1 MNGFNPFT
9 LEGKTILI
17 TGASSGIGRAIAI
30 ACSKMG
36 ATIVTNGRNI
46 GRLEAT
52 ISNLEGEGHQAIAA
66 DLTISDEVKKVAGQA
81 PKLDGIVHCAG
92 IGHRQPTKLLTEQ
105 EVESVMKANFLS
117 AVSLQ
122 TELMTA
128 KKINKAA
135 SIVFVS
141 SAASHM
147 PAFGNAAYSASKAAI
162 IGYAKC
168 LALEL
173 APRGVRVNCICP
185 AMVWTDLI
193 MQEGVGK
200 EELEQAQ
207 QKYPLKRYGQPEDVA
222 NLAIYL
228 LSDASQWMTN
238 SSIDITGGTNEL

>member
-9 LEGKTILI
+9 LEGKTILV

-36 ATIVTNGRNI
+36 AAIVANGRNTE
-46 GRLEAT
+46 RLEAT
-52 ISNLEGEGHQAIAA
+52 LEELEGDGHQIISA
-66 DLTISDEVKKVAGQA
+66 DLTLSDNVKQVAAQV

-105 EVESVMKANFLS
+105 EVERVMKANFMS

-135 SIVFVS
+135 SIVFVA

-173 APRGVRVNCICP
+173 APRCIRVNCICP

-207 QKYPLKRYGQPEDVA
+207 QKYPLKRYGQPEDIA

-238 SSIDITGGTNEL
+238 SCIDITGGTSEL

>member
-105 EVESVMKANFLS
+105 
-117 AVSLQ
+117 
-122 TELMTA
+122 
-128 KKINKAA
+128 
-135 SIVFVS
+135 
-141 SAASHM
+141 
-147 PAFGNAAYSASKAAI
+147 
-162 IGYAKC
+162 
-168 LALEL
+168 
-173 APRGVRVNCICP
+173 
-185 AMVWTDLI
+185 
-193 MQEGVGK
+193 
-200 EELEQAQ
+200 
-207 QKYPLKRYGQPEDVA
+207 
-222 NLAIYL
+222 
-228 LSDASQWMTN
+228 
-238 SSIDITGGTNEL
+238 